1 MFFDCLQSSPR
12 EIMRSL
18 FAINGIKVDPQHV
31 NYVVDMVIT
40 KCELGYGNGVDKYD
54 CFLSYRV
61 DKNRE
66 IVKEI
71 YWQLK
76 FKGFHPFLDSE
87 CLFLGENWKEGFL
100 MGLRNS
106 RIFVPIISR
115 AALERPRRFDVDH
128 RNDSVLIEYETA
140 LRMKGIIGK
149 SNFIVPLLVGE
160 YVHDQGKS
168 ALYKFDDFSPS
179 LYSPSILPIAGAA
192 SPSTAVSASSNVTST
207 PSGNQSAVDHSLQLD
222 KAWSLLTD
230 PKRHGPQ
237 GAGGAVQNLLE
248 ELDVE
253 NAEDLKYL
261 KETSVRQLAAMLKE
275 ASSGKFLIFMNV
287 EQ

>member
-1 MFFDCLQSSPR
+1 
-12 EIMRSL
+12 MRSI

-31 NYVVDMVIT
+31 NYVVDMIIT
-40 KCELGYGNGVDKYD
+40 RCELGYGNGVDKFD

-71 YWQLK
+71 FWQLK
-76 FKGFHPFLDSE
+76 AKGVHPFLDSE
-87 CLFLGENWKEGFL
+87 CLLLGEDWKEGFL
-100 MGLRNS
+100 LGLRRS
-106 RIFVPIISR
+106 RIFIPIISR

-179 LYSPSILPIAGAA
+179 LYSPSSLPVPGA
-192 SPSTAVSASSNVTST
+192 SSTATTVSANSNAISTS
-207 PSGNQSAVDHSLQLD
+207 PGHPSAVDHSLQLD
-222 KAWSLLTD
+222 KAWTLLTD

-237 GAGGAVQNLLE
+237 GAGAVQNLLE

-253 NAEDLKYL
+253 SSEDLKYL
-261 KETSVRQLAAMLKE
+261 KEASVRQLAAMLKE
-275 ASSGKFLIFMNV
+275 ASSGKFLKFMNL
-287 EQ
+287 EL